1 MFYKYTVVWYD
12 PYANEEKH
20 SEGTVDA
27 SNYGAAIDQVISF
40 YGKDKISELYFR
52 EIAPENNH
60 CLSMEYGF
68 KEIGNIALD
77 GCKRIKNMYP
87 SLVSRG

>member
-20 SEGTVDA
+20 SEGTVDG
-27 SNYGAAIDQVISF
+27 SNYGDAIDQVIAF

-52 EIAPENNH
+52 EIVPD
-60 CLSMEYGF
+60 CLSMTYGF
-68 KEIGNIALD
+68 KEINKIPQEGDA
-77 GCKRIKNMYP
+77 G
-87 SLVSRG
+87 